1 MLYDNINVALKKSST
16 VVYLQDIYIIF
27 TGLTLCVT
35 ALDEVDERVSVFVSS
50 EKVFKTLFFF
60 FRLHKAERC

>member
-35 ALDEVDERVSVFVSS
+35 ALDEVDEHVSVFDGS
-50 EKVFKTLFFF
+50 EKVFETCFF
-60 FRLHKAERC
+60 LQAT

>member
-60 FRLHKAERC
+60 GLHKAERC